1 MELSKPEKLL
11 ADLKRA
17 TQRLKEALG
26 AEPTQ
31 LNQDAT
37 IQRFEFT
44 FELAWKLMQI
54 LIRDKGIEVF
64 GPKDVIR
71 RAAQVRLV
79 DDPEAW
85 IGFLQAR
92 NLTTH
97 VYDQPVAEEIYNR
110 AKEFPVIVEEL
121 IEKVKIELGGES

>member
-17 TQRLKEALG
+17 TQRLKEAVE

-44 FELAWKLMQI
+44 FELAWKLMQV
-54 LIRDKGIEVF
+54 LIQDKGVEVF

-71 RAAQVRLV
+71 RAAQVGLI

-85 IGFLQAR
+85 IDFLKAR

-97 VYDQPVAEEIYNR
+97 VYDQPVAEEIYNQ
-110 AKEFPVIVEEL
+110 AKEFPAVVEEL
-121 IEKVKIELGGES
+121 MKKAEEELKDD